1 MEYVKGNIQVVKK
14 KRYMKQ
20 YERNVEKMERSLKYK
35 KKRFMDSE
43 EKEEIMG
50 KRRYKGGV

>member
-1 MEYVKGNIQVVKK
+1 
-14 KRYMKQ
+14 
-20 YERNVEKMERSLKYK
+20 MERSLKYK